1 MIWSLKLKKKIIRLD
16 TVKDR
21 ISELEDRSGKIM
33 QNTEIETK
41 KWNVWFSVIEERM
54 ESPVGNPE
62 GRNLEWERKK

>member
-41 KWNVWFSVIEERM
+41 KWKV
-54 ESPVGNPE
+54 
-62 GRNLEWERKK
+62 

>member
-41 KWNVWFSVIEERM
+41 KWNV
-54 ESPVGNPE
+54 
-62 GRNLEWERKK
+62 